1 MRSKVICI
9 CMLLMAPVGS
19 ELLWIDQKL
28 SSEQAVDT
36 ALVSQTTQH
45 THTTSVF
52 RVCLRDVMFQPV

>member
-1 MRSKVICI
+1 M
-9 CMLLMAPVGS
+9 MLMAPVGS

-45 THTTSVF
+45 THTTSVL